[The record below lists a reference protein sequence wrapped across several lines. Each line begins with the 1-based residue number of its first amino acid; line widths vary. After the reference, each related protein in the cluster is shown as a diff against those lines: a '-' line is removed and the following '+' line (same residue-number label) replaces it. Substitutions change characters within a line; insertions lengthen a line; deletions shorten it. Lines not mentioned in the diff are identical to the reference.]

1 MRYFF
6 ASKYGIYT
14 IYSDHRMIYNMLQT
28 ISEDLRICDFPDQT
42 IDSTTKLKKITLY
55 AELRQHMLNIITNLY
70 TKTKH

>member
-1 MRYFF
+1 
-6 ASKYGIYT
+6 
-14 IYSDHRMIYNMLQT
+14 MIYNMLQT

-42 IDSTTKLKKITLY
+42 IDSSTKLKKITLY